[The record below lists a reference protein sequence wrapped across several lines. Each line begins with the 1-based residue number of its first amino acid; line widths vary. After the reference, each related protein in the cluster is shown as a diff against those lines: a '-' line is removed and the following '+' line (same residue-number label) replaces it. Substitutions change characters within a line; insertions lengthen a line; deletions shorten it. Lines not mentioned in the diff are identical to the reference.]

1 MRRFIYLAELA
12 LKNAARRSG
21 SLGGVAA
28 VFALAVALAS
38 VADGA
43 FEGAARNASLAFRL
57 RAGGT
62 ISVQGLERR
71 KSGGL
76 TELSSGK
83 ELSPFLAALP
93 AGSIVRK
100 RCDFQA
106 RIRSG
111 AAGATARVHGLDIA
125 AETDFISSL
134 GPGVREALAA
144 ASGRGLVMNA
154 KAAGALGL
162 ECGDEVLLEAKD
174 AQGRV
179 TADAFSVA
187 AIVEEPPLLE
197 EGSVFMELSAANR
210 LRGYAPGEF
219 GRLAISLPGSMGAA
233 PCYDLLSASA
243 PALPWKRGLAPD
255 AKPGD
260 AAALVRGLDWS
271 GRAYLFT
278 TEAETLVYPL
288 RLLEALRAGGS
299 LLFALLLAIAALGA
313 ASSYGMVA
321 LGREAEIG
329 SLRAIGLARGD
340 VAALY
345 ALEALFVGLAAS
357 LAGLLLGWAALGAA
371 GLLSFPVSGAAAVFF
386 RAGRLAP
393 VIRPAPDLAAIAAC
407 SLSALLGALF
417 PARGASRLSPARAF
431 GGASRS

>member
-57 RAGGT
+57 RAGG
-62 ISVQGLERR
+62 SVSIQGLERR
-71 KSGGL
+71 KTGGL
-76 TELSSGK
+76 IELSSER
-83 ELSPFLAALP
+83 ELSPFLARLP
-93 AGSIVRK
+93 AGSVLRK

-106 RIRSG
+106 RMH
-111 AAGATARVHGLDIA
+111 AGASTAAARVHGLDIA
-125 AETDFISSL
+125 AEAGFLSSL
-134 GPGVREALAA
+134 GPGVHEALSVSA
-144 ASGRGLVMNA
+144 GRGLVINA

-162 ECGDEVLLEAKD
+162 KRGEEVLLETKD
-174 AQGRV
+174 VLGRV
-179 TADAFSVA
+179 TADAYSVA

-197 EGSVFMELSAANR
+197 EGSVYMELAAANR
-210 LRGYAPGEF
+210 LRGYGPGQF
-219 GRLAISLPGSMGAA
+219 GRLAISLPESTEAA
-233 PCYDLLSASA
+233 TCYGLLSSSA
-243 PALPWKRGLAPD
+243 PALPWKRGLVPNSR
-255 AKPGD
+255 PGD
-260 AAALVRGLDWS
+260 TAALVRGLGWS

-288 RLLEALRAGGS
+288 RLLEALRAGGR
-299 LLFALLLAIAALGA
+299 LLFILLLAVAALGA
-313 ASSYGMVA
+313 ASSYGMIA

-329 SLRAIGLARGD
+329 SLRAIGLTRGD

-345 ALEALFVGLAAS
+345 SLEALFVGLVSS
-357 LAGLLLGWAALGAA
+357 LSGLLLGWALLGAA
-371 GLLSFPVSGAAAVFF
+371 ALLPFPVSGAAAVFF

-407 SLSALLGALF
+407 SLSALLGARF
-417 PARGASRLSPARAF
+417 PARRASRLSPARAF